1 MEASF
6 IGNCMVEFNDFIEEY
21 ESGSKKERIINN
33 LLVRIPESMQIDFN
47 DVERLVTKEESIFD

>member
-1 MEASF
+1 
-6 IGNCMVEFNDFIEEY
+6 MVEFNDFIEEY